1 MHIDLPK
8 KRYYKIGEVAN
19 AFGVPSS
26 MIRYWEQE
34 FEMIKPK
41 KNSKGDRMFT
51 QADIEKL
58 KLVYHLAKEQGY
70 SLEGVRKKLREQ
82 PHKTSKQVALV
93 SRLEAIKTELIKIK
107 NQL

>member
-1 MHIDLPK
+1 MHIELPK

-19 AFGVPSS
+19 AFGVTSS

-34 FEMIKPK
+34 FDMIKPK

-51 QADIEKL
+51 QTDIENFKL
-58 KLVYHLAKEQGY
+58 IYHLAKEQGY
-70 SLEGVRKKLREQ
+70 SLEGVRKKLREK
-82 PHKTSKQVALV
+82 PKETITNSKII
-93 SRLEAIKTELIKIK
+93 SRLESIKTELIKIK

>member
-1 MHIDLPK
+1 MHIELPK
-8 KRYYKIGEVAN
+8 KRYYRIGEVAD
-19 AFGVPSS
+19 AFGVPTS

-34 FEMIKPK
+34 FDMIKPK

-51 QADIEKL
+51 DVDIEKL

-82 PHKTSKQVALV
+82 PKKTAQQV
-93 SRLEAIKTELIKIK
+93 SIINKLEAIKTELIKIK

>member
-8 KRYYKIGEVAN
+8 KRYYRIGEVSK

-34 FEMIKPK
+34 FDMIKPK

-51 QADIEKL
+51 SVDIEKL

-82 PHKTSKQVALV
+82 PKKTISKIATIN
-93 SRLEAIKTELIKIK
+93 RLEAIKTELIKIK
-107 NQL
+107 DHL

>member
-1 MHIDLPK
+1 MHIELPK
-8 KRYYKIGEVAN
+8 KRYYKIGEVAD

-34 FEMIKPK
+34 FDMIKPK

-51 QADIEKL
+51 DTDIEKL

-82 PHKTSKQVALV
+82 PKKTVTKVDII
-93 SRLEAIKTELIKIK
+93 SRLEAIKVELQKIK

>member
-1 MHIDLPK
+1 MHIELPK
-8 KRYYKIGEVAN
+8 KRYYRIGEVAD
-19 AFGVPSS
+19 AFGVSVTV
-26 MIRYWEQE
+26 IRYWEQE

-51 QADIEKL
+51 AVDIEKL
-58 KLVYHLAKEQGY
+58 KIVYHLAKEQGY

-82 PHKTSKQVALV
+82 PKKTVNKISVI
-93 SRLEAIKTELIKIK
+93 SRLESIKEELLKIR

>member
-8 KRYYKIGEVAN
+8 KRYYRIGEVAN
-19 AFGVPSS
+19 AFGVPKS

-34 FEMIKPK
+34 FDMIKPK

-51 QADIEKL
+51 DVDIDKL

-82 PHKTSKQVALV
+82 PKKTVQKITTIN
-93 SRLEAIKTELIKIK
+93 RLEAIKEELIKIK

>member
-1 MHIDLPK
+1 MHIELPK
-8 KRYYKIGEVAN
+8 KRYYRIGEVAE

-34 FEMIKPK
+34 FDMIKPK

-51 QADIEKL
+51 DVDIEKL
-58 KLVYHLAKEQGY
+58 KIVYHLAKEQGY

-82 PHKTSKQVALV
+82 PKITVQKV
-93 SRLEAIKTELIKIK
+93 STIHRLEAIKTELIKIK
-107 NQL
+107 DQL

>member
-1 MHIDLPK
+1 MHIELPK
-8 KRYYKIGEVAN
+8 KRYYRIGEVAE
-19 AFGVPSS
+19 AFGVPTT

-34 FEMIKPK
+34 FDMIKPK

-51 QADIEKL
+51 DVDIEKL
-58 KLVYHLAKEQGY
+58 KIVYHLAKEQGY

-82 PHKTSKQVALV
+82 PKKTVQKV
-93 SRLEAIKTELIKIK
+93 STINRLEAIKTELIKIK

>member
-1 MHIDLPK
+1 MHIELPK
-8 KRYYKIGEVAN
+8 KRYYKIGEVAK
-19 AFGVPSS
+19 AFGVPIT

-51 QADIEKL
+51 EVDIEKL

-70 SLEGVRKKLREQ
+70 SLEGVRKKLRDQ
-82 PHKTSKQVALV
+82 PKKTITTITTIN
-93 SRLEAIKTELIKIK
+93 RLEAIKTELLKIK

>member
-1 MHIDLPK
+1 MHIELPK
-8 KRYYKIGEVAN
+8 KRYYKIGEVAK
-19 AFGVPSS
+19 AFGVPIS

-34 FEMIKPK
+34 FDMIKPK

-51 QADIEKL
+51 EVDIDKL
-58 KLVYHLAKEQGY
+58 KIVYHLAKEQGY

-82 PHKTSKQVALV
+82 PKKTVTRITTIN
-93 SRLEAIKTELIKIK
+93 RLEAIKTELLKIK

>member
-1 MHIDLPK
+1 MHIELPK

-19 AFGVPSS
+19 AFGVPRS

-51 QADIEKL
+51 AVDIEKL

-70 SLEGVRKKLREQ
+70 SLEGVRKKLKNQ
-82 PHKTSKQVALV
+82 PKKTVDKITTIN
-93 SRLEAIKTELIKIK
+93 RLEAIKIELINIK

>member
-19 AFGVPSS
+19 AFGVPRS

-51 QADIEKL
+51 SVDIEKL

-82 PHKTSKQVALV
+82 PKKTAHKMATIN
-93 SRLEAIKTELIKIK
+93 RLEAIKVELIKIK

>member
-1 MHIDLPK
+1 MHIELPK
-8 KRYYKIGEVAN
+8 KRYYRIGEVAD

-34 FEMIKPK
+34 FDMIKPK

-51 QADIEKL
+51 DVDIEKL

-82 PHKTSKQVALV
+82 PKKTVTKVDLIT
-93 SRLEAIKTELIKIK
+93 RLEAIKVELQKIK

>member
-1 MHIDLPK
+1 MHIELPK
-8 KRYYKIGEVAN
+8 KRYYKIGEIAN
-19 AFGVPSS
+19 AFGVPRS

-34 FEMIKPK
+34 FDMIKPK

-51 QADIEKL
+51 EVDVEKL

-82 PHKTSKQVALV
+82 PQKTINKISTIN
-93 SRLEAIKTELIKIK
+93 RLEAIKTELIKIK

>member
-1 MHIDLPK
+1 MIQELPD
-8 KRYYKIGEVAN
+8 KRYYRIGEVAE
-19 AFGVPSS
+19 AFGVTKS
-26 MIRYWEQE
+26 MISYWEQE

-51 QADIEKL
+51 KTDVEKL

-70 SLEGVRKKLREQ
+70 SLEGVRKRLKEQ
-82 PHKTSKQVALV
+82 PQKTVKTVSVI
-93 SRLEAIKTELIKIK
+93 SRLESIKKELQKIR

>member
-8 KRYYKIGEVAN
+8 KRYYRIGEVSK
-19 AFGVPSS
+19 AFGVPRS

-51 QADIEKL
+51 DVDIEKL

-70 SLEGVRKKLREQ
+70 SLEGVRKKLKAQ
-82 PHKTSKQVALV
+82 PKKTANKVTII
-93 SRLEAIKTELIKIK
+93 SRLEAIKVELLKIK
-107 NQL
+107 DQL